1 MLIRQPLPTL
11 DRRRYASAE
20 GVARGGYILA
30 DGKGNLPQV
39 ILIGTGS
46 EVSLCLAACEQLRGE
61 GITARVVS
69 MTSWELFDRQD
80 AAYRERVLPRAVSAR
95 VAVEAGSSSGW
106 SRYVGIDGAIIA
118 MDGFGASA
126 PAKDLLRHFGFT
138 VEHVVGAAREQ
149 IATVAGR
156 MR

>member
-1 MLIRQPLPTL
+1 
-11 DRRRYASAE
+11 
-20 GVARGGYILA
+20 
-30 DGKGNLPQV
+30 
-39 ILIGTGS
+39 
-46 EVSLCLAACEQLRGE
+46 
-61 GITARVVS
+61 

-118 MDGFGASA
+118 MNGFGASA

-138 VEHVVGAAREQ
+138 VDHVVRAAREQ
-149 IATVAGR
+149 IAAVAGR